1 MPDIN
6 LIPKKY
12 KGSEETVSAIFSKIR
27 GIILILIIL
36 GLLLSGGLLF
46 YKKDLNKKID
56 SVKKDIAAIDAKR
69 DSEKETS
76 IIDFDK
82 KISTLK
88 GLVANHFYWSQFYLK
103 LEELTVP
110 NIYFYDIKISYA
122 EEKISVALSANASNY
137 IGVARQMLSFQEEP
151 LIEKVEIAGISL
163 SAEGGIKF
171 NFSITFSKKALLKA
185 ND

>member
-12 KGSEETVSAIFSKIR
+12 KESEGTALAIFSKI
-27 GIILILIIL
+27 GWIILILIIL
-36 GLLLSGGLLF
+36 GLLLGGGLLF
-46 YKKDLNKKID
+46 YKKDINKKID
-56 SVKKDIAAIDAKR
+56 SVRKDISDLDAKR

-76 IIDFDK
+76 IIDLDK

-88 GLVANHFYWSQFYLK
+88 GLITNHFYWSQFYSK

-110 NIYFYDIKISYA
+110 NVYFYDIKISYA
-122 EEKISVALSANASNY
+122 EEKINAVLSANAGNY
-137 IGVARQMLSFQEEP
+137 TGIARQMLSFQEEP
-151 LIEKVEIAGISL
+151 LIEKVEITGISL
-163 SAEGGIKF
+163 IAEGGIKF
-171 NFSITFSKKALLKA
+171 NFSITFSKKVLLKA